1 MDLQAVAPGG
11 GRRVRLKL
19 FVKEEDEPTKICELN
34 VRSGCE
40 FKELQDLV
48 TDNILGGE
56 IERWKLAKETRTPHL
71 GPNGAGH
78 IEILQEW
85 QSKAA
90 ELLTHPA
97 DDACPVTS
105 VDDSDLRGGVDVYS
119 IMLGHV
125 ARKPINSQ
133 KDLEAWWAS
142 HPRPGPPLLTAAC
155 ARLLAKLRV
164 APSQHAPAATAAKL
178 VSEGLAGLQELA
190 TDRWYGNRLPLDLLE
205 KGLLTAMRW
214 EQHAPSGQSA
224 MLAGILEAA
233 AAAAWALVS
242 YGGPRSVLVGAGV
255 VPELVAAMAKAQ
267 EWRKAALARG
277 QAAAAAAHAELIRQT
292 EAVAAD
298 LAAAAAAA
306 TATEAALEAKTAMG
320 PELDQAIEA
329 ANAAADAAA
338 RMPLPNS
345 RPIYLA
351 GCYAAPAGEVSLETT
366 NRIIYNCLCALAV
379 LSVDARA
386 RSACLAVAPR
396 LDFLLTAAT
405 TDFVALN
412 DAQHELDAAAWQRR
426 QDRRNA
432 ADAAGAERFQ
442 RRREEA
448 KARKERAEREARE
461 RAEREAAEAAAAAAL
476 EAELAAEAAALA
488 AEDSELAALFQS
500 RAPSPSPMTV
510 KGLAT
515 PTPAE
520 DASAGGSGDGN
531 EGPAESTEAIAEA
544 APEPEP
550 EPEYQPPPAQPDPYP
565 VLEFIAPEDDARVH
579 QIVAAEALYAMLGR
593 ERGVRRSF
601 AAAGG
606 IPALESLLR
615 SSNDSVVCAAVS
627 ALASYGRDVGADH
640 TTGLDMLAT
649 AMPLTAAAAA
659 EQAAVTTTKAPSP
672 GPAARLRSVLPVV
685 AAPPQPKKDPVVD
698 NAGKVAASLIRVIP
712 PVLEALMARY
722 ADGNREVGGMEP
734 QGVYID
740 PATRAALATTEA
752 DTTSAEASTDGG
764 DGDASAVKAPPLLA
778 PLNARVSGVTT
789 GGAAV
794 LVTPPPAT
802 VTTAAAPVQTTVSL
816 QPGATTQISAA
827 LSLPTQPTATT
838 GVSGATTEGS
848 KPPQIVRFAPHTL
861 SYTIEL
867 ASTALWAAIA
877 AEQRATEI
885 RAAAAAAAN
894 AEATAAA
901 AEAAEAAAAA
911 AAAAAAVPLTAS
923 SSVSSMDDS
932 STLTGQKNPTAAREA
947 ETAQAAGVAAAT
959 AAALTAMVE
968 VDAYTTPITPV
979 ILQHIAHLAVAAA
992 KLVPAEVEDLKNDT
1006 ASETDAQTKQR
1017 PSDLSGGGGTRPD
1030 ARGSSTRNDARAS
1043 GARTGI
1049 WRVSARA
1056 SGSRASGASGGDD
1069 VGPAAS
1075 TAAADGGGDDL
1086 LDGASV
1092 ESEDGGG
1099 DGDGQRSSGSS
1110 GSSVPMPHSHLMGSL
1125 HALLGGLCVIQGNT
1139 RLVRSEFKALLAKHA
1154 QLRRLHVQKE
1164 LAEDEYQALLEEMEA
1179 ARKQPGQF
1187 FFEHEEE
1194 AKREKKRA
1202 GIRNVE
1208 AEMRRELR
1216 AIADMED
1223 GLQASADA
1231 AVRAVSA
1238 TLTLLP
1244 YGGAAGAP
1252 ILLEAPLQTSLENQ
1266 LRHCHVL
1273 AAGVIQVMAATLQPG
1288 AVDAAT
1294 AAAAQLQGNWET
1306 GTSVSA
1312 AAAAADAV
1320 TPAEEL
1326 AAATAAVALYQ
1337 GPYRDIILASGVL
1350 EALLAAATARFTAAT
1365 TAAAAANAAPPTPM
1379 SSTAAS
1385 TVAGLSNPSASPS
1398 RHGAV
1403 SRSSSVGGLTPRGSV
1418 GPRTSVA
1425 TNASANAAAAS
1436 GGGAAPSRVSISRS
1450 SMAAAGSRRQ
1460 SSTSGEPGGG
1470 GGGAAATASRV
1481 AIAGSTG
1488 GGGSGTTPAV
1498 ASPSRIRVASA
1509 AGQQPVD
1516 TSTNVLMQVTSCALM
1531 HLASTEN
1538 ALQPTQL
1545 VAIMSY
1551 MRTACYHTAS
1561 TPYLAAAC
1569 YSLARH
1575 VANRR
1580 CMVEGVRPAR
1590 KGPLG
1595 LSTPAAAAGTSAPV
1609 ATAFTSAAA
1618 AARAS
1623 AAGSSLDADVWV
1635 EVVGVLLRGVLT
1647 KLRKPGGGAPR
1658 VTFQPTDPGVA
1669 TAGAG
1674 DATRST
1680 SPPTASTT
1688 AVRPSVAAN
1697 PSNGPRPTSP
1707 RPPSAGSTHV
1717 THGYANGI
1725 GGGGNGP
1732 MGPSTAAGTASGIL
1746 RSGRFL
1752 LMSLWLLLRQ
1762 WVVDKVNPVNMM
1774 SSADGLYAAAGF
1786 TWWSVRFDADTP
1798 LTLTNEVLDGLALV
1812 VEAVHAAAAAAAAG
1826 GGGGSAVGD
1835 TNTRAAA
1842 AEPALMLP
1850 FAPGEGGVTALR
1862 RLASRCVW
1870 SLSATHPAVAG
1881 ALIDRG
1887 SGVLALAAMRDQSNA
1902 ADSELQ
1908 SLCCGFMLLLASRC
1922 SSLLPPLGGLEA
1934 LSSALVVLVER
1945 ALASGGCWP
1954 SSPARADLD
1963 ATGAGGGSGVD
1974 VPLLEAAVRGLA
1986 YLAGSGLEGRMAV
1999 TGSRA
2004 VRRLVAVVRADNAA
2018 LETVRQMRRE
2028 EGVPSWSRLEELICP
2043 LRAINGLP
2051 MIVPAGQAASLAA
2064 LQQGA
2069 QSPPGHAQ
2077 PGYGTPQTQT
2087 QTHQQQPRNRP
2098 QSGLV
2103 PGGPQPHAQQHQN
2116 QQHQQSGAAGAG
2128 TTAASRP
2135 ESSRRISAVVAAG
2148 GGGGVNH
2155 RVRSSRR
2162 GGGGGGGGGSSRA
2175 VGFADDGEAGGRRS
2189 SPTFQH
2195 QQGQQQGQ
2203 QRQGQ
2208 QQLLDEDLLVASRQ
2222 SGEADV
2228 GLMALWALLNL
2239 SGYEPAQTGIC
2250 RHGLYTLMAAV
2261 HGSADPARS
2270 AAARAIL
2277 TNIHYHPGNATVLYK
2292 AELKLKY
2299 AALARML
2306 EQERRGKEARE
2317 AALRRLAAT
2326 ALVGMNTGGSSSGV
2340 GGAAGN
2346 GGSGGAGAGGAAA
2359 SVDG

>member
-1 MDLQAVAPGG
+1 MDLKAVAPGG

-56 IERWKLAKETRTPHL
+56 NERWKLVKETRTPHL

-125 ARKPINSQ
+125 AREPINSQ
-133 KDLEAWWAS
+133 EDLAAWWAS

-178 VSEGLAGLQELA
+178 VSEGLAGLRELA
-190 TDRWYGNRLPLDLLE
+190 TDRWYGNRLPLNLLE

-214 EQHAPSGQSA
+214 EQHAPSGKPA

-242 YGGPRSVLVGAGV
+242 YGGPRRVLVGAGV

-277 QAAAAAAHAELIRQT
+277 EAAAAAAHAELIRQT

-306 TATEAALEAKTAMG
+306 TAAEAAVEAKTAMG

-338 RMPLPNS
+338 RTPLPNS

-351 GCYAAPAGEVSLETT
+351 DCYAAPAGEVSLETT

-386 RSACLAVAPR
+386 RSACLTVAPR

-412 DAQHELDAAAWQRR
+412 DAQHELDAAAWQHR

-432 ADAAGAERFQ
+432 ADAAGAERFL

-448 KARKERAEREARE
+448 KERKERAEREARE

-500 RAPSPSPMTV
+500 RAPSPSPMAV
-510 KGLAT
+510 KPST

-520 DASAGGSGDGN
+520 ENDGGSGDDI
-531 EGPAESTEAIAEA
+531 EATAKSTEAIAEA

-550 EPEYQPPPAQPDPYP
+550 EPEYQPPPVPPDPYP

-606 IPALESLLR
+606 IPALEALLR

-627 ALASYGRDVGADH
+627 ALASYGRDVGTDH

-649 AMPLTAAAAA
+649 AVPLTAAAAA
-659 EQAAVTTTKAPSP
+659 EPAAATTTKAPSP

-685 AAPPQPKKDPVVD
+685 AAPPQPKKDPVVE
-698 NAGKVAASLIRVIP
+698 NAGKVAASLVRVIP
-712 PVLEALMARY
+712 SVLEALMARY

-740 PATRAALATTEA
+740 PATRAALAAAEAAAEA
-752 DTTSAEASTDGG
+752 DTTPAEASTDVG
-764 DGDASAVKAPPLLA
+764 DGGENAVKAPSVLA
-778 PLNARVSGVTT
+778 PNNTRVSGVAT
-789 GGAAV
+789 GGTASIV
-794 LVTPPPAT
+794 MTPPAT
-802 VTTAAAPVQTTVSL
+802 VTPPAAPMQTSVSL
-816 QPGATTQISAA
+816 QPGATSQISAA

-838 GVSGATTEGS
+838 HVSIATTAGS
-848 KPPQIVRFAPHTL
+848 GPPQIVRFAPHTL
-861 SYTIEL
+861 SYIIEL

-885 RAAAAAAAN
+885 RAAAAATAN

-923 SSVSSMDDS
+923 SSVSSLDDS
-932 STLTGQKNPTAAREA
+932 STLTGQKNPAAAREA

-959 AAALTAMVE
+959 AAALTVMVE

-992 KLVPAEVEDLKNDT
+992 KLVPAEVEDLKNDA
-1006 ASETDAQTKQR
+1006 ASETDAQKKQR
-1017 PSDLSGGGGTRPD
+1017 QSDLSGGGGTRGD

-1049 WRVSARA
+1049 RRASARA
-1056 SGSRASGASGGDD
+1056 SDSRASGASGGDD
-1069 VGPAAS
+1069 VATAAS

-1099 DGDGQRSSGSS
+1099 DGDGRRSSGSS
-1110 GSSVPMPHSHLMGSL
+1110 GSSVPSLHSHLMGSL
-1125 HALLGGLCVIQGNT
+1125 HALLGSLCVIQGNT
-1139 RLVRSEFKALLAKHA
+1139 RLVRSEFKALLGKHA

-1202 GIRNVE
+1202 SIRNVE

-1223 GLQASADA
+1223 GLQAAADA

-1244 YGGAAGAP
+1244 YGGAAGTP
-1252 ILLEAPLQTSLENQ
+1252 ILLEAPLQPSLENQ

-1306 GTSVSA
+1306 DTSVSA
-1312 AAAAADAV
+1312 TAAAADAA

-1326 AAATAAVALYQ
+1326 AAATAAAALYQ

-1350 EALLAAATARFTAAT
+1350 EALLAAATARFTTAA

-1385 TVAGLSNPSASPS
+1385 TVAGLYNTSSSPS
-1398 RHGAV
+1398 RQGAV
-1403 SRSSSVGGLTPRGSV
+1403 SRSSSVGGLIPRGSV
-1418 GPRTSVA
+1418 GPRASVA
-1425 TNASANAAAAS
+1425 TNAPANAA
-1436 GGGAAPSRVSISRS
+1436 VS
-1450 SMAAAGSRRQ
+1450 
-1460 SSTSGEPGGG
+1460 
-1470 GGGAAATASRV
+1470 
-1481 AIAGSTG
+1481 
-1488 GGGSGTTPAV
+1488 
-1498 ASPSRIRVASA
+1498 
-1509 AGQQPVD
+1509 
-1516 TSTNVLMQVTSCALM
+1516 
-1531 HLASTEN
+1531 
-1538 ALQPTQL
+1538 
-1545 VAIMSY
+1545 
-1551 MRTACYHTAS
+1551 
-1561 TPYLAAAC
+1561 
-1569 YSLARH
+1569 
-1575 VANRR
+1575 
-1580 CMVEGVRPAR
+1580 
-1590 KGPLG
+1590 
-1595 LSTPAAAAGTSAPV
+1595 
-1609 ATAFTSAAA
+1609 
-1618 AARAS
+1618 
-1623 AAGSSLDADVWV
+1623 
-1635 EVVGVLLRGVLT
+1635 
-1647 KLRKPGGGAPR
+1647 
-1658 VTFQPTDPGVA
+1658 
-1669 TAGAG
+1669 
-1674 DATRST
+1674 
-1680 SPPTASTT
+1680 
-1688 AVRPSVAAN
+1688 
-1697 PSNGPRPTSP
+1697 
-1707 RPPSAGSTHV
+1707 
-1717 THGYANGI
+1717 
-1725 GGGGNGP
+1725 
-1732 MGPSTAAGTASGIL
+1732 
-1746 RSGRFL
+1746 
-1752 LMSLWLLLRQ
+1752 
-1762 WVVDKVNPVNMM
+1762 
-1774 SSADGLYAAAGF
+1774 
-1786 TWWSVRFDADTP
+1786 
-1798 LTLTNEVLDGLALV
+1798 
-1812 VEAVHAAAAAAAAG
+1812 
-1826 GGGGSAVGD
+1826 
-1835 TNTRAAA
+1835 
-1842 AEPALMLP
+1842 
-1850 FAPGEGGVTALR
+1850 
-1862 RLASRCVW
+1862 
-1870 SLSATHPAVAG
+1870 
-1881 ALIDRG
+1881 
-1887 SGVLALAAMRDQSNA
+1887 
-1902 ADSELQ
+1902 
-1908 SLCCGFMLLLASRC
+1908 
-1922 SSLLPPLGGLEA
+1922 
-1934 LSSALVVLVER
+1934 
-1945 ALASGGCWP
+1945 
-1954 SSPARADLD
+1954 
-1963 ATGAGGGSGVD
+1963 
-1974 VPLLEAAVRGLA
+1974 
-1986 YLAGSGLEGRMAV
+1986 
-1999 TGSRA
+1999 
-2004 VRRLVAVVRADNAA
+2004 
-2018 LETVRQMRRE
+2018 
-2028 EGVPSWSRLEELICP
+2028 
-2043 LRAINGLP
+2043 
-2051 MIVPAGQAASLAA
+2051 
-2064 LQQGA
+2064 
-2069 QSPPGHAQ
+2069 
-2077 PGYGTPQTQT
+2077 
-2087 QTHQQQPRNRP
+2087 
-2098 QSGLV
+2098 
-2103 PGGPQPHAQQHQN
+2103 
-2116 QQHQQSGAAGAG
+2116 
-2128 TTAASRP
+2128 
-2135 ESSRRISAVVAAG
+2135 
-2148 GGGGVNH
+2148 
-2155 RVRSSRR
+2155 
-2162 GGGGGGGGGSSRA
+2162 
-2175 VGFADDGEAGGRRS
+2175 
-2189 SPTFQH
+2189 
-2195 QQGQQQGQ
+2195 
-2203 QRQGQ
+2203 
-2208 QQLLDEDLLVASRQ
+2208 
-2222 SGEADV
+2222 
-2228 GLMALWALLNL
+2228 
-2239 SGYEPAQTGIC
+2239 
-2250 RHGLYTLMAAV
+2250 
-2261 HGSADPARS
+2261 
-2270 AAARAIL
+2270 
-2277 TNIHYHPGNATVLYK
+2277 
-2292 AELKLKY
+2292 
-2299 AALARML
+2299 
-2306 EQERRGKEARE
+2306 
-2317 AALRRLAAT
+2317 
-2326 ALVGMNTGGSSSGV
+2326 
-2340 GGAAGN
+2340 
-2346 GGSGGAGAGGAAA
+2346 
-2359 SVDG
+2359 